1 MPPLCDWPL
10 VRQRGRGAPH
20 HPPGWA
26 AACAPPFPHPGQ
38 CSRRRLLGRP
48 SLWSGNEWAFLSC
61 LFFFFFF
68 CLLCLASPHRPA
80 GDDAP
85 SVVLERPGRRVETG
99 VGGLGGRAVRG
110 RTRRLVVATAA
121 AAAAVAAATAC
132 ALAAGPPPPP
142 RSAPGPPS
150 RAEQL
155 PAEAQADRE
164 TAATAGH
171 TPTALVGTEGREADW
186 WRLAATAGPPA
197 SSAPPH
203 APLPEEAG
211 WEIPPAASRGD
222 RSPRPSPLR
231 RPSPHVAR
239 AKQLTAAVTR
249 VAGACLP
256 DGGRCE

>member
-61 LFFFFFF
+61 LFFFFF
-68 CLLCLASPHRPA
+68 LSPVL
-80 GDDAP
+80 GLSP
-85 SVVLERPGRRVETG
+85 STRGGRRPVRG
-99 VGGLGGRAVRG
+99 AGAPWSARRNWGGRPRGEGGQRADTAPGGGDRRRRCRRRCCHRVRAG
-110 RTRRLVVATAA
+110 GGAT
-121 AAAAVAAATAC
+121 
-132 ALAAGPPPPP
+132 PPP

>member
-142 RSAPGPPS
+142 VPHPGHRHGPSSCRPRRRRTGRLRRRQGTPPRRSWAPRGGRQIGGGWRPRRVLPRLPRPPMPPCRKRPAGKS
-150 RAEQL
+150 RQ
-155 PAEAQADRE
+155 
-164 TAATAGH
+164 
-171 TPTALVGTEGREADW
+171 
-186 WRLAATAGPPA
+186 PPA
-197 SSAPPH
+197 AVTGRRGRRPCA
-203 APLPEEAG
+203 APLPT
-211 WEIPPAASRGD
+211 
-222 RSPRPSPLR
+222 LR
-231 RPSPHVAR
+231 EPNS
-239 AKQLTAAVTR
+239 
-249 VAGACLP
+249 
-256 DGGRCE
+256 